1 MIGIIGLAGG
11 AASIMMGGASLALTA
26 GAGAVGLGASA
37 AVGTVKLAKDS
48 IQALSPIGAGG
59 SQARKR
65 LMERGLIES
74 GVNRTKQLKKMAG
87 KTAGLLGVN
96 VSLAS
101 ILKQSQIFTGVFGT
115 VFQILGAF
123 VDIMLIPLMP
133 IIKWILN
140 GMIDF
145 IPDVQA
151 ASAKMTRFGERVQKY
166 IEDLLEKSEGFWG
179 SNGILWNLVKDI
191 GSFIKNWWLE
201 DAWPVIKDWW
211 DTIALPGLSGFMK
224 MAINELLYALNLKDR
239 PPTKATTPLFPG
251 AYIGANAARGIA
263 KAPFSPAVG
272 HRGVPA
278 REIGPTGAVVVDE
291 KGRSMAAGFGISADV
306 AEMMD
311 QGIPFDFSNQ
321 RNAEEIIKE
330 KTEELIAEGFNLGP
344 AVGKFGVGAAGS
356 ALFNN
361 PAVEGLEAAAK
372 WLSGGSIPF
381 IGDSLDNIQKGSENL
396 LVEGVQDILEIS
408 GRTIADLM
416 SISGSAIRG
425 SQIGP
430 TSMTSTAKENMS
442 TAYRTE
448 AEQYE
453 DDLYFQEMMMG
464 HYSV

>member
-11 AASIMMGGASLALTA
+11 AASIMMGGASLAMTA

-74 GVNRTKQLKKMAG
+74 GANRTKQLKTMAG

-224 MAINELLYALNLKDR
+224 NAINELLYALDLKQR

-251 AYIGANAARGIA
+251 SYIGANAARGVA
-263 KAPFSPAVG
+263 AAPFSPAVG

-344 AVGKFGVGAAGS
+344 AIGKFSVGAAGS

-361 PAVEGLEAAAK
+361 PVTKGLEAAAEF
-372 WLSGGSIPF
+372 LTGTNIPF
-381 IGDSLDNIQKGSENL
+381 LDDAQAGSANMVKES
-396 LVEGVQDILEIS
+396 VQDMLEIT
-408 GRTIADLM
+408 GRTFADLM